1 MFLIKKNT
9 ILVLKL
15 IISIYLTG
23 NYSYLSADEYT
34 KGYES
39 YTNGNYS
46 QCEKI
51 FSNIINLQ
59 STNEEKSDVYKM
71 IGICQYMLGKRDN
84 AQETF
89 KQAINHNYQTTIV
102 ADEVLDENILD
113 FFQSIKNTLVDTSK
127 ETTEE
132 NPTHAEDE
140 NGFLTLIINDN
151 IPAEIIINGK
161 DVIPAN
167 KGILLKS
174 GVYNILVSAPGYQ
187 NKNFPVEIQKNKNS
201 RINIQLSKIIA
212 QTEKKNLI
220 KETKEKSK
228 KKKEK
233 KVDQTL
239 KKKTRKVTE
248 KKSNRKV
255 QLIEKNWSMYDL
267 APFGV
272 PQFLDNKPDLGKIFI
287 ASQTLAMSIG
297 SYYYYKSYTTAKNS
311 SSTIDRMSEDMS
323 TTQSEIDQYESD
335 QKTLTSDYYRSS
347 LIYFSLF
354 LGSWAISS
362 IEAIVNKPRKKVSI
376 LFDSNDKIYGYPN
389 RYAKNHTPSWSV
401 RNKIQYSL
409 RLLPTLKKEKDFFQH
424 EFILDFNLKL

>member
-233 KVDQTL
+233 K
-239 KKKTRKVTE
+239 E
-248 KKSNRKV
+248 
-255 QLIEKNWSMYDL
+255 
-267 APFGV
+267 
-272 PQFLDNKPDLGKIFI
+272 
-287 ASQTLAMSIG
+287 
-297 SYYYYKSYTTAKNS
+297 
-311 SSTIDRMSEDMS
+311 
-323 TTQSEIDQYESD
+323 
-335 QKTLTSDYYRSS
+335 
-347 LIYFSLF
+347 
-354 LGSWAISS
+354 
-362 IEAIVNKPRKKVSI
+362 
-376 LFDSNDKIYGYPN
+376 
-389 RYAKNHTPSWSV
+389 
-401 RNKIQYSL
+401 
-409 RLLPTLKKEKDFFQH
+409 FQ
-424 EFILDFNLKL
+424 N